1 MLNSVFNG
9 CKQVN
14 SVPSKAIAKYN
25 VRTVPE
31 YNSAFVKDLF
41 EKIINKVDK
50 ECLELDIPSSHDPVS
65 SDPHNPL
72 IESITHIAPNY
83 VNENIVVSAL
93 IGTTDASSFLG
104 TNDNNVDLAVFGPGE
119 LIVAHQVDEFIRKD
133 MYLGYIDIYKDVFVK
148 YLENKANK

>member
-1 MLNSVFNG
+1 
-9 CKQVN
+9 
-14 SVPSKAIAKYN
+14 
-25 VRTVPE
+25 VR
-31 YNSAFVKDLF
+31 LL
-41 EKIINKVDK
+41 KIINKVDK